1 MAMKQHS
8 AFVIAAALSVT
19 AAVVLAQSPAQAAL
33 ARGKA
38 LWDQRLANSAVA
50 SLETAAKEPSTA
62 AEAHEALGRIYT
74 FKGWQQESAFPGW
87 HDEPTFRER
96 AIAELKASVKA
107 DPNRASAQEA
117 LKTAEGFAA
126 AENVDPAPPR
136 PEIKALD
143 AALQAAATPAAIA
156 AAVDARAKAQA
167 DPAPYFTGA
176 QLLIDRGDYNKAIT
190 LAERGAA
197 VSDRFVDEN
206 LSAYQMSGKSQ
217 GSKTRGHATAVDLV
231 GWAQFMNK
239 NYAAAAEK
247 LGEAERLSQGQ
258 DFVNQFHMGELA
270 RAQNVPARAKDHYL
284 DALSL
289 AGGPAPLRQK
299 AKETLAS
306 MQAGG
311 EGSGGVDAWLEK
323 ELARRRDDRKAAMLK
338 SLVDRPLP
346 KLALTTVDGK
356 PFDASTLRG
365 KVVLLD
371 FFASWCGIC
380 RAELP
385 QLKTAYAKYQNDPK
399 VAFILVSIDEDDKR
413 LQRYLT
419 EMKFPFPV
427 ARLDAAQAEKA
438 MGFDNVPQTFYVD
451 AGGVVR
457 YQLNGSESHGDSVG
471 RVGWYIDQLKQS
483 TK

>member
-1 MAMKQHS
+1 
-8 AFVIAAALSVT
+8 
-19 AAVVLAQSPAQAAL
+19 
-33 ARGKA
+33 
-38 LWDQRLANSAVA
+38 
-50 SLETAAKEPSTA
+50 
-62 AEAHEALGRIYT
+62 
-74 FKGWQQESAFPGW
+74 
-87 HDEPTFRER
+87 
-96 AIAELKASVKA
+96 
-107 DPNRASAQEA
+107 
-117 LKTAEGFAA
+117 
-126 AENVDPAPPR
+126 
-136 PEIKALD
+136 
-143 AALQAAATPAAIA
+143 
-156 AAVDARAKAQA
+156 
-167 DPAPYFTGA
+167 
-176 QLLIDRGDYNKAIT
+176 
-190 LAERGAA
+190 
-197 VSDRFVDEN
+197 
-206 LSAYQMSGKSQ
+206 
-217 GSKTRGHATAVDLV
+217 
-231 GWAQFMNK
+231 
-239 NYAAAAEK
+239 
-247 LGEAERLSQGQ
+247 
-258 DFVNQFHMGELA
+258 
-270 RAQNVPARAKDHYL
+270 VPARAKDHYL

-299 AKETLAS
+299 VKETLAS

-311 EGSGGVDAWLEK
+311 ESAGGIDAWLET
-323 ELARRRDDRKAAMLK
+323 ELTRRRDDRKAAMLK
-338 SLVDRPLP
+338 SLVDHPLP

-413 LQRYLT
+413 LERYLT

-427 ARLDAAQAEKA
+427 ARLDAAQAEKT